1 MGFASCYCYCT
12 RSSDRPCG
20 PGSSAAPEEEDRCCM
35 VRRSYSRCAPSASAP
50 LAPLRAR
57 SNSSP
62 REIMVFG
69 DGGNRLGDSSMGFGL
84 DLPASA
90 CRPAIYRPRDKAA
103 LLAGSS
109 EFGSGLA
116 CRRAACARGV
126 DANGLAGF
134 GVLFPFWPPSSQLFK
149 IGENGQI
156 LRSCFRPC
164 SFVSDSDCI
173 RNRSS

>member
-1 MGFASCYCYCT
+1 MGFAIVAT
-12 RSSDRPCG
+12 VLAQATVHAGRDHPPRPRRRITVVWYG
-20 PGSSAAPEEEDRCCM
+20 AHIPAPL
-35 VRRSYSRCAPSASAP
+35 RRHPASAP

-69 DGGNRLGDSSMGFGL
+69 DGGNRLGDSSMGFVL

-90 CRPAIYRPRDKAA
+90 CRPAISRPRDKAA

-109 EFGSGLA
+109 EFRSGLA
-116 CRRAACARGV
+116 CRRAACPRGV

-134 GVLFPFWPPSSQLFK
+134 GVLFPFWPPSSQL
-149 IGENGQI
+149 
-156 LRSCFRPC
+156 L
-164 SFVSDSDCI
+164 
-173 RNRSS
+173 